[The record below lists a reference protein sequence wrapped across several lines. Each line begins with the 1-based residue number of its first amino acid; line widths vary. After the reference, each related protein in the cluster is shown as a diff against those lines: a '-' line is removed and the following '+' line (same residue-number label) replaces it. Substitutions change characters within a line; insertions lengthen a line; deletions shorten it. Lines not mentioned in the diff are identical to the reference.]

1 MTITA
6 AVRWPRGD
14 FYRLGVI
21 GKHRL
26 ALRSRY
32 SHSIINESANHLIL
46 FDMSEAPRVR
56 YRQLY
61 RRKKL

>member
-46 FDMSEAPRVR
+46 LR
-56 YRQLY
+56 
-61 RRKKL
+61 

>member
-1 MTITA
+1 VSALEGMTITA

-46 FDMSEAPRVR
+46 LR
-56 YRQLY
+56 
-61 RRKKL
+61 